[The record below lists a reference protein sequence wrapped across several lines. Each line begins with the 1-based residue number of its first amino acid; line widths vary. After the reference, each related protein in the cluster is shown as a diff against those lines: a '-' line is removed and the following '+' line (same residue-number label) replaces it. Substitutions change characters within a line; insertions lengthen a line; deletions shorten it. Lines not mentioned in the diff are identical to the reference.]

1 MLERLEA
8 RPRVMRHEEEEKAK
22 EMQRSTD
29 VQLCVLTFAKF

>member
-8 RPRVMRHEEEEKAK
+8 RPCVMRHVEGEKAK

-29 VQLCVLTFAKF
+29 V